1 MNKAT
6 FKYKKED
13 GTITDRVILRPSML
27 KESSNFLKDFNNPS
41 VNYIHGFE
49 VDRTGLP
56 GTDIAQY
63 EKLIE
68 DYYTIEFPTLEE
80 FIKNNGLDP
89 KRIRQKSFKKDGI
102 QDLKI
107 L

>member
-1 MNKAT
+1 MNKAI

-13 GTITDRVILRPSML
+13 GSITDRVILRPSML
-27 KESSNFLKDFNNPS
+27 KESSNFLKDFSNPN
-41 VNYIHGFE
+41 VNYIHGYE

-56 GTDIAQY
+56 GTDIAEY

-68 DYYTIEFPTLEE
+68 DYFTIAFPTLEQ
-80 FIKNNGLDP
+80 FIMNNNLDP
-89 KRIRQKSFKKDGI
+89 KRVKQKSFKKEGI